1 MVMYCVFTLHCPFS
15 AGEVPR
21 ICVLLANLP
30 CNTPTPTTDRGGKG
44 RCLTNKLF
52 PQCGAFS
59 RDLLDGMS
67 KTPDIPGQ
75 GPCLY
80 MTCAFLR

>member
-1 MVMYCVFTLHCPFS
+1 M
-15 AGEVPR
+15 
-21 ICVLLANLP
+21 
-30 CNTPTPTTDRGGKG
+30 PTTDRGGKG
-44 RCLTNKLF
+44 RGLTNKLF

-67 KTPDIPGQ
+67 KTPAIPGQ

>member
-1 MVMYCVFTLHCPFS
+1 MRVKYQGFVFYRQTCCAMKP
-15 AGEVPR
+15 E
-21 ICVLLANLP
+21 
-30 CNTPTPTTDRGGKG
+30 PTTDRDGKG
-44 RCLTNKLF
+44 RGLTNKLF

-67 KTPDIPGQ
+67 KTPAIPGQ

>member
-1 MVMYCVFTLHCPFS
+1 MKP
-15 AGEVPR
+15 E
-21 ICVLLANLP
+21 
-30 CNTPTPTTDRGGKG
+30 PTTDRGGKG
-44 RCLTNKLF
+44 RGLTNKLF

-67 KTPDIPGQ
+67 KTPAIPGQ

-80 MTCAFLR
+80 ITCAFLR